1 MDAGYGVERS
11 TGVLFGAWGS
21 VRVVPH
27 VELALRVE
35 GGRLNAS
42 TPSAIER
49 DVGEVGVDA
58 RWSASPWL
66 VLLAGATR
74 RVYST
79 DLGRQSWTTAGAG
92 AEARLPLLEEGLRG
106 VLRASLLPVVSVSG
120 TPGPNLG
127 VRAAAGLEYHWPTVG
142 IAALYSLERYDFPR
156 QGTAQRLE
164 QLAALTLRLDVSPG
178 SPRHR

>member
-11 TGVLFGAWGS
+11 TGALLGGWAS

-27 VELALRVE
+27 VEIALRVE
-35 GGRLNAS
+35 GGTLNAS
-42 TPSAIER
+42 TASAIER
-49 DVGEVGVDA
+49 DVGEVGLDA
-58 RWSASPWL
+58 RWSPSPWL

-79 DLGRQSWTTAGAG
+79 DLGRQGWTMAGAG

-120 TPGPNLG
+120 TAGPNLG
-127 VRAAAGLEYHWPTVG
+127 VSAAGGLEYRRPRVG
-142 IAALYSLERYDFPR
+142 IGALYSLERYDFPR

-164 QLAALTLRLDVSPG
+164 QLATLTLRLDFSPG
-178 SPRHR
+178 SSPRR